1 MTDAQGKTDAQGRT
15 AGQGK
20 TDAHGMYGMPEE
32 IDVRADGP
40 LRIITLN
47 RPDAL
52 NAVNDPLHTGLARLW
67 PRLGEDRD
75 ARAAVLTGAGKA
87 FSAGGD
93 FTYLDELRRDADL
106 RARTIAH
113 GRDLVLGM
121 ARCRVPVIAAVN
133 GPAVGLGCSLVALS
147 DIVYLADS
155 AYLADPHVQVGLVA
169 ADGGPLT
176 WPLHT
181 SLLLA
186 KEYAL
191 TGARIPA
198 ERAVAMGLANHVVAD
213 PLAEATAC
221 AKRIAGLPRQAVE
234 STKRVLNMHLER
246 AVLATLDYATTA
258 EEQSFR
264 TEDFR
269 ATIAR
274 LTGGDT

>member
-1 MTDAQGKTDAQGRT
+1 
-15 AGQGK
+15 
-20 TDAHGMYGMPEE
+20 MYDLPDE
-32 IDVRADGP
+32 IDVVADGP

-67 PRLGEDRD
+67 PRLSEDHD
-75 ARAAVLTGAGKA
+75 ARAAVLTGSGRA

-93 FTYLDELRRDADL
+93 FEYLEELSRDAVL
-106 RARTIAH
+106 RAKTIAH

-121 ARCRVPVIAAVN
+121 ARCRVPIVAAVN

-147 DIVYLADS
+147 DIVYMAET
-155 AYLADPHVQVGLVA
+155 AYLADPHVQIGLVA

-198 ERAVAMGLANHVVAD
+198 ARAAAIGLANHVVAD
-213 PLAEATAC
+213 PLTEAVAC
-221 AKRIAGLPRQAVE
+221 AKRIATLPRQAVE
-234 STKRVLNMHLER
+234 STKRVLNLQLER
-246 AVLATLDYATTA
+246 ALLATLDYAMTA
-258 EEQSFR
+258 EEGSFTTGDFR
-264 TEDFR
+264 TIL
-269 ATIAR
+269 AK
-274 LTGGDT
+274 LTEGKTS

>member
-1 MTDAQGKTDAQGRT
+1 
-15 AGQGK
+15 
-20 TDAHGMYGMPEE
+20 MYDLPDE
-32 IDVRADGP
+32 IDVVADGP

-67 PRLGEDRD
+67 PRLSEDHD
-75 ARAAVLTGAGKA
+75 VRAAVLTGSGRA

-93 FTYLDELRRDADL
+93 FEYLAELSRDAVL
-106 RARTIAH
+106 RAKTIAH

-121 ARCRVPVIAAVN
+121 ARCRVPIVAAVN

-147 DIVYLADS
+147 DIVYMADT
-155 AYLADPHVQVGLVA
+155 AYLADPHVQIGLVA

-198 ERAVAMGLANHVVAD
+198 ARAAAIGLANHVVAD
-213 PLAEATAC
+213 PLTEAVAC
-221 AKRIAGLPRQAVE
+221 AKRIAALPRQAVE
-234 STKRVLNMHLER
+234 STKRVLNLQLER
-246 AVLATLDYATTA
+246 AVLAALDFAMAA
-258 EEQSFR
+258 EEQSFA
-264 TEDFR
+264 TDDFR
-269 ATIAR
+269 AILAK
-274 LTGGDT
+274 LTEGKTS

>member
-1 MTDAQGKTDAQGRT
+1 
-15 AGQGK
+15 
-20 TDAHGMYGMPEE
+20 MYDLPEE
-32 IDVRADGP
+32 IDVCEDGP

-47 RPDAL
+47 RPEAL
-52 NAVNDPLHTGLARLW
+52 NAVNDALHTGLARLW
-67 PRLGEDRD
+67 PRLSEDRA
-75 ARAAVLTGAGKA
+75 ARAAVLTGSGKA

-93 FTYLDELRRDADL
+93 FAYLDELGRDPDL

-147 DIVYLADS
+147 DIVYIAET

-181 SLLLA
+181 SLHLA

-198 ERAVAMGLANHVVAD
+198 ARAVQFGLANHVAAD
-213 PLAEATAC
+213 PLAEALPVRQTDRRA
-221 AKRIAGLPRQAVE
+221 APAGRREHQ
-234 STKRVLNMHLER
+234 
-246 AVLATLDYATTA
+246 TTA
-258 EEQSFR
+258 QPATRARCPRHSRFR
-264 TEDFR
+264 HDR
-269 ATIAR
+269 GRPVVPNRR
-274 LTGGDT
+274 LPCHHRETHRRKSLKGRSP